1 MKCCSAE
8 TNQRRGLPRPGP
20 AGVTARGVVSLL
32 LFAGAWLAVQAGGLW
47 WVVALPAGAFATLLL
62 LAAFLRQPGCEVNLI
77 WSRVL
82 REAPIDCFLFGPI
95 DRWEQRRTG

>member
-1 MKCCSAE
+1 MKSCSK
-8 TNQRRGLPRPGP
+8 TNQRRDLPRPGP
-20 AGVTARGVVSLL
+20 AGVTARGLVSLL
-32 LFAGAWLAVQAGGLW
+32 LFAGAWLAVQAGGPW
-47 WVVALPAGAFATLLL
+47 WVVALPAGTFATLLL

-82 REAPIDCFLFGPI
+82 RKALIDCFLFRPI